1 MIGVIG
7 GSGIYNLD
15 NFEIKANETI
25 DTPFGAPSDKVMLGS
40 LNGAELAF
48 IPRHGQGHRLL
59 PHEVPYRANVFA
71 LKKLGAKA
79 LISVSAVGS
88 MRQEIHPGDILIP
101 DQFIDRTMG
110 RASTFFGDGLV
121 GHVSVSDPVSP
132 TLVSHFSSI
141 IKETDVKCHTNGTY
155 VCIQGPAFSTRA
167 ESELYRDWNVHVI
180 GMTACPEFKLAREA
194 QLHYMTL
201 ALVTDYDCW
210 HSEEEDVSAESVVQT
225 VKKNSKNVKKI
236 LSESLPGLSEKL
248 EPIASLDN
256 ALMSDPALLTSE
268 QKELLAILKS

>member
-15 NFEIKANETI
+15 NFNITSTQEVS
-25 DTPFGAPSDKVMLGS
+25 TPFGAPSDKVMLGE
-40 LNGAELAF
+40 LNGAEIAF
-48 IPRHGQGHRLL
+48 IPRHGSGHRLL
-59 PHEVPYRANVFA
+59 PHEVPYQANVFA
-71 LKKLGAKA
+71 LKKLGARA

-132 TLVSHFSSI
+132 ELAQHFTQMI
-141 IKETDVKCHTNGTY
+141 EEENIKCHKSGTY
-155 VCIQGPAFSTRA
+155 VCIQGPAFSTRG
-167 ESELYRDWNVHVI
+167 ESELYRTWNVDVI

-210 HSEEEDVSAESVVQT
+210 HSEEEDVSAESVIQT
-225 VKKNSKNVKKI
+225 LNKNSANVKRI
-236 LSESLPGLSEKL
+236 LSKSLPGLSQRLTPLNAL
-248 EPIASLDN
+248 EH
-256 ALMSDPALLTSE
+256 ALMSDPALLSKE
-268 QKELLAILKS
+268 QQELLDILKQ